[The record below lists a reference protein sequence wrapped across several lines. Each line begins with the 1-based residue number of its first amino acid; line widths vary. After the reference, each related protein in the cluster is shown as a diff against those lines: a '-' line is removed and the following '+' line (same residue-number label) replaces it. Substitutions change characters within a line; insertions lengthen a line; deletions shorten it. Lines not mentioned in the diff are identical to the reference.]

1 MAGSIAK
8 ATAIPQNEALHWLCV
23 PAIFFSIMGLLI
35 NLNAALAVVLTL
47 AVVLFYRRVIG
58 RFGCG
63 DGAFYGGL
71 LGVGVAFAAGLCA
84 LLGDFCVGVDRAICR
99 PQAGGQKPSFFQDV
113 QFLLIGP
120 A

>member
-1 MAGSIAK
+1 MV
-8 ATAIPQNEALHWLCV
+8 L
-23 PAIFFSIMGLLI
+23 PAI
-35 NLNAALAVVLTL
+35 
-47 AVVLFYRRVIG
+47 IG

-99 PQAGGQKPSFFQDV
+99 PQAGGQKAVVFSGYPVFADRPGLGGGDFVWLESRCALKQSM
-113 QFLLIGP
+113 P
-120 A
+120 AGRQKTGYCQKAPL